1 MTGKD
6 KCRILKDVRREIAE
20 QNEIVWDTAECT
32 HKGDCRGTCPHCENE
47 VRKLEKEL
55 EKRRKLGKTVA
66 LVGISAACLAGLAAC
81 GSRGVGGGPVDDL
94 SGDVPFEES
103 TTDIEVL
110 DGEVSSDFHDSD
122 EGGTEGDMPEL
133 KYRNTGESFELSGY
147 IDY

>member
-20 QNEIVWDTAECT
+20 QNDIAWDTSECT

-81 GSRGVGGGPVDDL
+81 GSRGVGGDPIDDL
-94 SGDVPFEES
+94 SGAVPYEES
-103 TTDIEVL
+103 STDIEVL
-110 DGEVSSDFHDSD
+110 DGEVSSDFYDPD
-122 EGGTEGDMPEL
+122 EGGLDGDMPDL

-147 IDY
+147 IAY

>member
-20 QNEIVWDTAECT
+20 QNDIAWDTAECT

-55 EKRRKLGKTVA
+55 EKRRKLGKAVA

-81 GSRGVGGGPVDDL
+81 GSRGLGGNPIDDL
-94 SGDVPFEES
+94 SGAVPYEES
-103 TTDIEVL
+103 STDIEVL
-110 DGEVSSDFHDSD
+110 DGEVSSEFDDPE
-122 EGGTEGDMPEL
+122 EGGQEVNMPDL
-133 KYRNTGESFELSGY
+133 KYRKTGESFELSGY